1 MIILLLLITNTWI
14 MTLSGFGCMMA
25 ITVTVLYDMVTT
37 TMIRRK
43 VKVMRTMVTVRD
55 KPFVG
60 EG

>member
-1 MIILLLLITNTWI
+1 MLLITNTWI

-25 ITVTVLYDMVTT
+25 ITVIVLYDMVIT
-37 TMIRRK
+37 TMIRMK

>member
-1 MIILLLLITNTWI
+1 
-14 MTLSGFGCMMA
+14 MMA
-25 ITVTVLYDMVTT
+25 ITVTVLGMVTT

>member
-1 MIILLLLITNTWI
+1 

-25 ITVTVLYDMVTT
+25 ITVIALYDMVTT
-37 TMIRRK
+37 TMIRMK

>member
-1 MIILLLLITNTWI
+1 

-25 ITVTVLYDMVTT
+25 IIVTVLYDMVTT
-37 TMIRRK
+37 TMIRMK
-43 VKVMRTMVTVRD
+43 AKVMRTMATVRD